1 MSEVLALETR
11 NIFKWFPGGFAND
24 MVDFELR
31 QGEIHALLGEN
42 GAGKTTLMNIIYGLY
57 APDGGEIYVQGKEA
71 QIADSKE
78 ALRLGIGMVHQHFTL
93 IPAFTVLENI
103 VLGQEDLRGPLLNM
117 AKSRERVIELATQYD
132 FDIDPA
138 SGYRS
143 SAGSFAKLIIRQ
155 RGQTLLD
162 TPVGDLPVGLQQ
174 RVEILKALYRKARI
188 LVLDEPTAVLTPQE
202 IESLF
207 EVMRNLRE
215 SGISI
220 IFITHKLKEVMQIA
234 DRITVMRRGKV
245 VGTTIPA
252 ETNESQL
259 AEMMVGRSVLFN
271 VPKANKEPGK
281 TALVVGNLS
290 VADDRG
296 LQAVTDVFLEVHAGE
311 ILGLAGV
318 QGNGQTELIE
328 ALTGLRKPLA
338 GHIMLFGSNISLNA
352 ANPRK
357 LADLGMAYIPA
368 DRQKVGLVLPF
379 SVSDNLALK
388 SYYKKPFI
396 NGATLQ
402 EDVFDS
408 NASHLV
414 MNYGIQTADI
424 HSQVVTLSGGNQQKV
439 ILARE
444 ISRPINLLIADQP
457 TRGLDVG
464 SIELVHRY
472 LIDKRDHGCAIL
484 LASTDL
490 DEILSLSDKIAVM
503 YRGSIIGQLPAAKA
517 SKNLI
522 GMMMAGVPAEES
534 LGTLR

>member
-42 GAGKTTLMNIIYGLY
+42 GAGKSTLMNIIYGLY

-71 QIADSKE
+71 QISDSKE

-103 VLGQEDLRGPLLNM
+103 VLGQEDLRGPLLDL
-117 AKSRERVIELATQYD
+117 AKSRERVIDLATQYD
-132 FDIDPA
+132 FDIDPT
-138 SGYRS
+138 SGYHS
-143 SAGSFAKLIIRQ
+143 GAQSLAKIIIRQ
-155 RGQTLLD
+155 RGQSLLD
-162 TPVGDLPVGLQQ
+162 AHVGDLPVGLQQ

-245 VGTTIPA
+245 VGTTTPA
-252 ETNESQL
+252 ETSESQL

-271 VPKANKEPGK
+271 IPKASKEPGK

-290 VADDRG
+290 AADDRG

-328 ALTGLRKPLA
+328 ALTGMRKPIA
-338 GHIMLFGSNISLNA
+338 GHVMMFGKTIENEG
-352 ANPRK
+352 PRQ
-357 LADLGMAYIPA
+357 LAELGMAYIPA
-368 DRQKVGLVLPF
+368 DRQKEGLVLPF

-388 SYYKKPFI
+388 SYYKKPFA

-402 EDVFDS
+402 ESVFES

-414 MNYGIQTADI
+414 MSYGIQAADI

-490 DEILSLSDKIAVM
+490 DEILSLSDRIAVM

-517 SKNLI
+517 SKNVI
-522 GMMMAGVPAEES
+522 GMMMAGVPAPAEA
-534 LGTLR
+534 GTVRG

>member
-31 QGEIHALLGEN
+31 QAEIHVLLGQN
-42 GAGKTTLMNIIYGLY
+42 GAGKSTLMNIIYGLY
-57 APDGGEIYVQGKEA
+57 SPDGGEIYIHGQEQ
-71 QIADSKE
+71 QISDPKD
-78 ALRLGIGMVHQHFTL
+78 ALALGIGMVHQHFML
-93 IPAFTVLENI
+93 IPVFTVLENI
-103 VLGQEDLRGPLLNM
+103 VLGKEDARGPLLDLSK
-117 AKSRERVIELATQYD
+117 ARQRIIKLSKQYG
-132 FDIDPA
+132 FEIDP
-138 SGYRS
+138 
-143 SAGSFAKLIIRQ
+143 
-155 RGQTLLD
+155 D
-162 TPVGDLPVGLQQ
+162 TRVSDLPVGLQQ
-174 RVEILKALYRKARI
+174 RVEILKALYRQARI

-207 EVMRNLRE
+207 DVMRNLRD
-215 SGISI
+215 SGLSI
-220 IFITHKLKEVMQIA
+220 IFITHKLKEVMAVA

-245 VGTTIPA
+245 IGTTTPT
-252 ETNESQL
+252 ETNEAQL

-271 VPKANKEPGK
+271 VPKTNKEPGK

-338 GHIMLFGSNISLNA
+338 GHVMMFGNTIENA
-352 ANPRK
+352 GPRQ
-357 LADLGMAYIPA
+357 LVELGMAYIPA
-368 DRQKVGLVLPF
+368 DRQKTGLVLPF

-388 SYYKKPFI
+388 SYYKKPFAK
-396 NGATLQ
+396 GATLQ
-402 EDVFDS
+402 ENVFNS
-408 NASHLV
+408 NATHLV
-414 MNYGIQTADI
+414 MTYGIQAADI

-444 ISRPINLLIADQP
+444 FSRPINLLIADQP

-503 YRGSIIGQLPAAKA
+503 YRGSIVGQLPAAKA
-517 SKNLI
+517 SKNVI
-522 GMMMAGVPAEES
+522 GMMMAGVPDPAAAKQPMI
-534 LGTLR
+534 

>member
-42 GAGKTTLMNIIYGLY
+42 GAGKSTLMNIIYGLY
-57 APDGGEIYVQGKEA
+57 SPDGGEIYIHGQEQ
-71 QIADSKE
+71 QISDPKD
-78 ALRLGIGMVHQHFTL
+78 ALALGIGMVHQHFML
-93 IPAFTVLENI
+93 IPVFTVLENI
-103 VLGQEDLRGPLLNM
+103 VLGKEDARGPLLDLSK
-117 AKSRERVIELATQYD
+117 A
-132 FDIDPA
+132 
-138 SGYRS
+138 
-143 SAGSFAKLIIRQ
+143 RQ
-155 RGQTLLD
+155 RIIKLSKQYGFEVDPD
-162 TPVGDLPVGLQQ
+162 TRVSDLPVGLQQ
-174 RVEILKALYRKARI
+174 RVEILKALYRQAHI

-207 EVMRNLRE
+207 EVMRNLRD
-215 SGISI
+215 SGLSI
-220 IFITHKLKEVMQIA
+220 IFITHKLKEVMAVA

-245 VGTTIPA
+245 IGTTTPA
-252 ETNESQL
+252 ETSEAQL

-271 VPKANKEPGK
+271 VPKASKEPGK

-338 GHIMLFGSNISLNA
+338 GHVMMFGTTIENA
-352 ANPRK
+352 GPRE
-357 LADLGMAYIPA
+357 LAELGMAYIPA
-368 DRQKVGLVLPF
+368 DRQKTGLVLPF

-388 SYYKKPFI
+388 TYYKKPFAK
-396 NGATLQ
+396 GATLQ
-402 EDVFDS
+402 ESVFDS

-414 MNYGIQTADI
+414 MTYGIQAADI

-503 YRGSIIGQLPAAKA
+503 YRGSIVGQLPAAKA
-517 SKNLI
+517 SKNVI
-522 GMMMAGVPAEES
+522 GLMMAGVSDPAAARQA
-534 LGTLR
+534 TI

>member
-42 GAGKTTLMNIIYGLY
+42 GAGKSTLMNIIYGLY
-57 APDGGEIYVQGKEA
+57 SPDGGEIYVHGQE
-71 QIADSKE
+71 QSISDSRD
-78 ALRLGIGMVHQHFTL
+78 ALALGIGMVHQHFML
-93 IPAFTVLENI
+93 IPVFTVLENI
-103 VLGQEDLRGPLLNM
+103 VLGKEDQFGPLLNLSK
-117 AKSRERVIELATQYD
+117 ARQRIIDLSKQYGLE
-132 FDIDPA
+132 IDP
-138 SGYRS
+138 
-143 SAGSFAKLIIRQ
+143 
-155 RGQTLLD
+155 D
-162 TPVGDLPVGLQQ
+162 TMVSDLPVGIQQ
-174 RVEILKALYRKARI
+174 RVEILKALYRQARI

-202 IESLF
+202 INSLF
-207 EVMRNLRE
+207 TIMRHLRD
-215 SGISI
+215 SGLSI

-245 VGTTIPA
+245 VGTTTPD

-259 AEMMVGRSVLFN
+259 AQMMVGRPVLFN
-271 VPKANKEPGK
+271 VSKSDREPGK

-296 LQAVTDVFLEVHAGE
+296 LQAVSEVFLEVHAGE

-328 ALTGLRKPLA
+328 ALAGLRPWVA
-338 GHIMLFGSNISLNA
+338 GHVMMFGKTIENEG
-352 ANPRK
+352 PRE
-357 LADLGMAYIPA
+357 LAEKGMGYIPA
-368 DRQKVGLVLPF
+368 DRQKTGLVLPF

-388 SYYKKPFI
+388 SYYKQPFVK
-396 NGATLQ
+396 GVTLQ
-402 EDVFDS
+402 EPVFES

-414 MNYGIQTADI
+414 MTYGIQAADI

-444 ISRPINLLIADQP
+444 ISKPIQLLIADQP

-472 LIDKRDHGCAIL
+472 LVDKRDHGCAIL

-490 DEILSLSDKIAVM
+490 DEIISLSDRIAVM
-503 YRGSIIGQLPAAKA
+503 YRGQIVGVLPAAKA
-517 SKNLI
+517 DKSI
-522 GMMMAGVPAEES
+522 VGMMMAGVPA
-534 LGTLR
+534 LAPIGTLRG

>member
-1 MSEVLALETR
+1 MTEVLALEAR

-31 QGEIHALLGEN
+31 RGEIHALLGEN

-57 APDGGEIYVQGKEA
+57 SPDGGEIYVHGQEA
-71 QIADSKE
+71 QITDSKE
-78 ALRLGIGMVHQHFTL
+78 ALKLGIGMVHQHFML
-93 IPAFTVLENI
+93 IPVFTVLENI
-103 VLGQEDLRGPLLNM
+103 VLGQEDQRGPLLNL
-117 AKSRERVIELATQYD
+117 AKSRERVVELTRQYG
-132 FDIDPA
+132 FAIDPDI
-138 SGYRS
+138 
-143 SAGSFAKLIIRQ
+143 K
-155 RGQTLLD
+155 
-162 TPVGDLPVGLQQ
+162 VGDLPVGLQQ

-207 EVMRNLRE
+207 EVMRNLSE

-245 VGTTIPA
+245 VGTTTPS
-252 ETNESQL
+252 ETDEAKL
-259 AEMMVGRSVLFN
+259 AEMMVGKPVLFN
-271 VPKANKEPGK
+271 VPRAPKEPGK

-328 ALTGLRKPLA
+328 ALTGMRQPLA
-338 GHIMLFGSNISLNA
+338 GHVMMFGETIEKA
-352 ANPRK
+352 GPRK
-357 LADLGMAYIPA
+357 LAEMGMAYIPA
-368 DRQKVGLVLPF
+368 DRQKTGLVLPF

-388 SYYKKPFI
+388 SYFKLPFAK
-396 NGATLQ
+396 GVTLQ
-402 EDVFDS
+402 EKVFDS
-408 NASHLV
+408 NASQLV
-414 MNYGIQTADI
+414 MTYGIKAADI
-424 HSQVVTLSGGNQQKV
+424 HSQVYTLSGGNQQKV

-444 ISRPINLLIADQP
+444 ISKPIQLLIADQP

-490 DEILSLSDKIAVM
+490 DEILSLSDRIAVM
-503 YRGSIIGQLPAAKA
+503 YRGSIVGQLPAAKA
-517 SKNLI
+517 SKSVV
-522 GMMMAGVPAEES
+522 GMMMAGVPAPTAATN
-534 LGTLR
+534 GR